1 MADDKLNTFKMA
13 NDLAMPEVVQAIKD
27 NEDATTKKK
36 EKSSLE
42 KIVDKNK
49 KKIEEIHAD
58 VTQQREEILKLS
70 SGIMNQLDPQNLII
84 NDVSSGV
91 KLSSSIMSISGD
103 TKKNQAIDRT
113 INEAVAYKSSKIS
126 LFNTTGLYY
135 KIYQY

>member
-103 TKKNQAIDRT
+103 TKRT
-113 INEAVAYKSSKIS
+113 R
-126 LFNTTGLYY
+126 L
-135 KIYQY
+135 